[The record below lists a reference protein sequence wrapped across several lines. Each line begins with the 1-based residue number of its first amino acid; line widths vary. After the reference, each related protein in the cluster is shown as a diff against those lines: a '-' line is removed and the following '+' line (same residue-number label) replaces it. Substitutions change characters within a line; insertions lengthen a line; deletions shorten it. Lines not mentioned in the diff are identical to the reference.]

1 MLPVQ
6 RDARGGRVLVVDD
19 DAQVRKVVLWQLEAE
34 GFAVVEAPDGERA
47 LSEIDRHAPDIVV
60 LDLSLPRIGGLDV
73 LARVQRTSTIP
84 VIVLTGRDGET
95 DRIVGLDLG
104 ADDYL
109 VKPFSPRE
117 LAARVR
123 SVLRRT
129 TTTAAIPAQRTY
141 GRLAIDVAVHEV
153 TLDGVPVELTAKEFD
168 LLAFLA
174 GAPRQVFSR
183 AQLLSQVWSSSPDW
197 QDEGTVTQ
205 HVHRLRHKVE
215 DDPNHPRWLR
225 TVRGIGYRFEP

>member
-1 MLPVQ
+1 MRPMSSCWIC
-6 RDARGGRVLVVDD
+6 RSR
-19 DAQVRKVVLWQLEAE
+19 
-34 GFAVVEAPDGERA
+34 
-47 LSEIDRHAPDIVV
+47 
-60 LDLSLPRIGGLDV
+60 RIGGLDV
-73 LARVQRTSTIP
+73 LTRVRRTSTIP
-84 VIVLTGRDGET
+84 VIVLTGRGGET

-123 SVLRRT
+123 CVLRRT
-129 TTTAAIPAQRTY
+129 SRVTPPTPQRTY
-141 GRLAIDVAVHEV
+141 GRLGVDLGVHEV
-153 TLDGVPVELTAKEFD
+153 TLDGIPVGLTAKEFD

-174 GAPRQVFSR
+174 SAPRQVFSR
-183 AQLLSQVWSSSPDW
+183 PQLLRQVWSSSPDW

-205 HVHRLRHKVE
+205 HIHRLRHKLE
-215 DDPNHPRWLR
+215 DDPNHPRWFR